1 MPHTDGEEELEPL
14 LQPRVIR
21 MLKNRNRLINMGL
34 REEIL
39 EEMEETI
46 NRRRTT
52 DTIAHRISTTMADV
66 LRDSS
71 EPIVRDRMENR
82 LSQMNSG
89 PLNRL

>member
-21 MLKNRNRLINMGL
+21 MLKNRNKIISLGL

-39 EEMEETI
+39 DEMEDTI
-46 NRRRTT
+46 ARRRTT
-52 DTIAHRISTTMADV
+52 DTIAHRVSTTMADV

-71 EPIVRDRMENR
+71 EPIVRDRMRNR
-82 LSQMNSG
+82 LSEMNSG
-89 PLNRL
+89 ALERL